1 MAPVIT
7 IPYTEHTFNA
17 TDSNRITCTAE
28 GYPTPDIIWLN
39 NNGSEVD
46 KDRLITSIV
55 MATGVGNITNKSVA
69 ISITRDDGGVYTC
82 IASNS
87 VDSDTSIINIAVQC
101 KFILKF
107 CFIEIINSYL
117 QQFQLLPYKKNIQ
130 LLKVATSHVR
140 LQDILYQLL
149 YG

>member
-7 IPYTEHTFNA
+7 IPDTEHTFNA

-46 KDRLITSIV
+46 KDRLIASSV

-69 ISITRDDGGVYTC
+69 INITRDDGGVYTC
-82 IASNS
+82 IANNS
-87 VDSDTSIINIAVQC
+87 VDSNTSIINITVQC

-107 CFIEIINSYL
+107 V
-117 QQFQLLPYKKNIQ
+117 LLE
-130 LLKVATSHVR
+130 
-140 LQDILYQLL
+140 
-149 YG
+149 